1 MSATL
6 FSLGEVLTK
15 VVRFVRF
22 VAGQFPAFYFLLL
35 LSLVVVMLEYMAMS
49 LMVPLS
55 SQGMSSGVAVDFW
68 SQVAQFL
75 GFEPSMRI
83 WMWLFFVL
91 MSVRLGLGYVHT
103 VSTVAL
109 GKRVHRSLSGR
120 VFRHVVAGELL
131 GQIYS
136 RSIGHYITLAGDD
149 TFRCGTIISSL
160 LQVFVGALTA
170 AITLIVLYQF
180 SPDYFWGVALFLAL
194 CALSIGLLLRLLV
207 RLTVSSNLLSRELN
221 TAFIESMNAIRSIRA
236 LAGEHIVT
244 ARYSEQIARYVN
256 HLVQI
261 ESLRA
266 GMRSLPGIVLL
277 LTAAWITR
285 PGSEMNEAETFLLAV
300 TVIVIRVFAALGQ
313 VISNGTQL
321 ITDLRAMHDIDAV
334 IGVGDDTVSLPGPKA
349 PHAPEKIITLEL
361 NDINFVYPGRSP
373 IFRSANFRFEAGR
386 TYALV
391 GPSGTGKS
399 TLADL
404 ILGLIDPQKGELRI
418 NGTTR
423 SAATLRNQVLLVE
436 QQPRIFSTT
445 LRDNLLFGIQVS
457 DEVLWDALELVGLAH
472 NVREMPDGLDTVLA
486 YQGENFSGG
495 QRQRIGVA
503 RALIRRPDVLV
514 LDEATSAL
522 DTVTRDILIA
532 NIHNRM
538 REGIVLY
545 ITHDHDIVSRADVLV
560 DLERPEVR
568 GYPL

>member
-1 MSATL
+1 
-6 FSLGEVLTK
+6 
-15 VVRFVRF
+15 
-22 VAGQFPAFYFLLL
+22 VAA
-35 LSLVVVMLEYMAMS
+35 
-49 LMVPLS
+49 
-55 SQGMSSGVAVDFW
+55 DFW

-75 GFEPSMRI
+75 GFESSMRI

-103 VSTVAL
+103 VATVAL
-109 GKRVHRSLSGR
+109 GKRVHRLLSRR
-120 VFRHVVAGELL
+120 VFRHVVAGEPL

-149 TFRCGTIISSL
+149 TFRCGTIISTI
-160 LQVFVGALTA
+160 LQVSVGTLTA
-170 AITLIVLYQF
+170 VITLIVLYQF
-180 SPDYFWGVALFLAL
+180 SPDYFWGVTLFLGFCAL
-194 CALSIGLLLRLLV
+194 CIGLLLQQLV

-236 LAGEHIVT
+236 LAGEYIVT
-244 ARYSEQIARYVN
+244 SRYSEQITRYVN
-256 HLVQI
+256 KLVQI

-266 GMRSLPGIVLL
+266 GMRSLPGIMLL
-277 LTAAWITR
+277 LTAAWVTR
-285 PGSEMNEAETFLLAV
+285 PGSAMNESDTSLLAV

-321 ITDLRAMHDIDAV
+321 ITDLRAMHDIDTV
-334 IGVGDDTVSLPGPKA
+334 IGVGEDTESQPDPKRS
-349 PHAPEKIITLEL
+349 HAREKIITLEL
-361 NDINFVYPGRSP
+361 NDIEFVYPGRSP
-373 IFRSANFRFEAGR
+373 IFRGANFRFEAGL

-404 ILGLIDPQKGELRI
+404 LLGLVDPQKGELRI

-423 SAATLRNQVLLVE
+423 AATTLRDQVLLVE

-445 LRDNLLFGIQVS
+445 LRDNLLFGIEVS
-457 DEVLWDALELVGLAH
+457 DEVLWDALELVGLAQ
-472 NVREMPDGLDTVLA
+472 NVRAMPNGLDTVLT

-522 DTVTRDILIA
+522 DTVTRDILLA
-532 NIHNRM
+532 NILNRM
-538 REGIVLY
+538 RDGIVLY
-545 ITHDHDIVSRADVLV
+545 ITHDHDIVARADVLV

-568 GYPL
+568 GVPLAV

>member
-1 MSATL
+1 
-6 FSLGEVLTK
+6 
-15 VVRFVRF
+15 
-22 VAGQFPAFYFLLL
+22 
-35 LSLVVVMLEYMAMS
+35 
-49 LMVPLS
+49 
-55 SQGMSSGVAVDFW
+55 
-68 SQVAQFL
+68 
-75 GFEPSMRI
+75 
-83 WMWLFFVL
+83 
-91 MSVRLGLGYVHT
+91 
-103 VSTVAL
+103 
-109 GKRVHRSLSGR
+109 
-120 VFRHVVAGELL
+120 
-131 GQIYS
+131 
-136 RSIGHYITLAGDD
+136 
-149 TFRCGTIISSL
+149 
-160 LQVFVGALTA
+160 
-170 AITLIVLYQF
+170 
-180 SPDYFWGVALFLAL
+180 
-194 CALSIGLLLRLLV
+194 
-207 RLTVSSNLLSRELN
+207 
-221 TAFIESMNAIRSIRA
+221 
-236 LAGEHIVT
+236 
-244 ARYSEQIARYVN
+244 
-256 HLVQI
+256 
-261 ESLRA
+261 
-266 GMRSLPGIVLL
+266 MRSLPGIVLL